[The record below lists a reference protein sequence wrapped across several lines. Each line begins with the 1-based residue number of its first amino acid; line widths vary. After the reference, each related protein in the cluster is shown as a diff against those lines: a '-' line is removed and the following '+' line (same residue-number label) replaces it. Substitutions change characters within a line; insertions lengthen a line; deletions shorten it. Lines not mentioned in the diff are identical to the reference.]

1 MKQKTAKELLN
12 AAILEEEKKQF
23 DELIL
28 LKQQFH
34 FTYQS
39 LRPLNLIKSTLEE
52 LTQTPEL
59 KNTIIKDVIGLAT
72 GYLTKKVV
80 VGASR
85 NPIRKI
91 FGFFF
96 QYAVTDIVS
105 KNSEGIRIAG
115 ERLIYSIVSLVKD
128 VKKQ

>member
-1 MKQKTAKELLN
+1 MKEKTAKELLN
-12 AAILEEEKKQF
+12 AVILEEEKKQL

-39 LRPLNLIKSTLEE
+39 LRPVNLIKSTLEE

-59 KNTIIKDVIGLAT
+59 KNNIIKDVIGLAT
-72 GYLTKKVV
+72 GYLTQKVV
-80 VGASR
+80 VGTSP

-91 FGFFF
+91 VGFFF

-105 KNSEGIRIAG
+105 KNSKGIIIAC
-115 ERLIYSIVSLVKD
+115 ERLIYSILSLVKD
-128 VKKQ
+128 AKK